1 MMQIG
6 CDRSDK
12 RDSEQHQ
19 RQRSRSPPGGKEGGG
34 QRREKQGEF
43 HSSFSLLKRNAARVF
58 KGPCQTIAI
67 ARGAVGG
74 NNPLQIGCMKAR
86 SGGMRRQPI
95 GVAVSEA
102 GETKLK
108 FSEEVRPAALRV
120 EQNVCVSTDV
130 RREIDHR
137 LRSVCVWR

>member
-1 MMQIG
+1 MMEIG

-12 RDSEQHQ
+12 RDSEQRQ

-43 HSSFSLLKRNAARVF
+43 HSSFSLLKRNAARIF

-74 NNPLQIGCMKAR
+74 NNPLQYRLYESPFRWNGAPADWRCGIGGWR
-86 SGGMRRQPI
+86 D
-95 GVAVSEA
+95 EA
-102 GETKLK
+102 K
-108 FSEEVRPAALRV
+108 V
-120 EQNVCVSTDV
+120 
-130 RREIDHR
+130 
-137 LRSVCVWR
+137 

>member
-1 MMQIG
+1 MMEIG

-12 RDSEQHQ
+12 RDGEQCQ

-34 QRREKQGEF
+34 HRREKKGEF
-43 HSSFSLLKRNAARVF
+43 HSSFSLLKRNAARS
-58 KGPCQTIAI
+58 
-67 ARGAVGG
+67 
-74 NNPLQIGCMKAR
+74 IGCMKAR

-108 FSEEVRPAALRV
+108 FGEEVRPATLRV
-120 EQNVCVSTDV
+120 E
-130 RREIDHR
+130 
-137 LRSVCVWR
+137 